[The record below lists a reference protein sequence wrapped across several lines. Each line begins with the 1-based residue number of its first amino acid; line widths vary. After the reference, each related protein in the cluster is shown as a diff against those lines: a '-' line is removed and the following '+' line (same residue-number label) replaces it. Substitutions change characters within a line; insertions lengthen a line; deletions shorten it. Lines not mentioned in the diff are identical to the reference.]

1 MSAPSSDDIVVR
13 INLMGGLKE
22 LTPGDSQL
30 TLSAGSAISDVLAAL
45 NINPARAQIVLVN
58 GKPHPDHGHGLSDQ
72 DELTVIPLVGGG

>member
-1 MSAPSSDDIVVR
+1 MSVPSSNGIVVR

-30 TLSAGSAISDVLAAL
+30 ELSAGATISDVLAAL
-45 NINPARAQIVLVN
+45 KIDPARAQIVLVN
-58 GKPHPDHGHGLSDQ
+58 GKPHPDHEHGLSDQ